1 MQSFLEIIF
10 YYWRCYGRNDLYRE
24 MKSCTRI
31 LFSLGSTRFFKVARA
46 RHMPSDGSEVV
57 VKVFTIQDHGVD
69 LGNDQEKILS
79 IGRLLDG
86 CPNCLPFQVWLQ
98 SQIFVARSP
107 STKWSDA
114 WQCPYSFSVVLETRL
129 GFLGSETEEITGMDE
144 REMWPLDHWFAFQA
158 NQWFLGR

>member
-1 MQSFLEIIF
+1 
-10 YYWRCYGRNDLYRE
+10 
-24 MKSCTRI
+24 MKIRTCI

-46 RHMPSDGSEVV
+46 RHMPSSGSEVV

-86 CPNCLPFQVWLQ
+86 CPNCLPFQVWSQ
-98 SQIFVARSP
+98 SHISVGFWRRP

-114 WQCPYSFSVVLETRL
+114 WQCPYSFSVVLGLRSEDPWRVL
-129 GFLGSETEEITGMDE
+129 CEPKNFLDPRPRRKRNVASWMRG
-144 REMWPLDHWFAFQA
+144 HWFAFQA
-158 NQWFLGR
+158 NFQAKMGR